1 MCLCLSSLYLLCVFF
16 AGFSLCPLCL
26 CACCVWFC
34 GCALVL
40 VVCLLYVCAYGLS
53 LLLVLLSSACGFLW
67 LCIPPPVRAFL
78 VSVCVLSV
86 LCCAFGCWCVL
97 CLGGVVVVSFVLCF
111 GVFVCK
117 PRFCVWFWVCGG
129 LFCGGCL
136 GGLVFGVVGFWV
148 WCGGFVLWG
157 GCWWWAGCRVV
168 WVGVVL
174 WAILL
179 LLFCCRFSVWSVVL
193 VVVGRGVVVGE
204 GVSLGSGVSG
214 LLSSGV
220 SGSVC
225 GVWVPGSVG
234 VDVLS
239 SGVSGLLSGVGV
251 PGVSSLRGGVGVP
264 VGWGSGSGFAGSSV
278 GGAPGFGG
286 VGVGGGFVEEFWG
299 SGSGFAE
306 PSSTGVGVGGVSL
319 TSNMSPAGS
328 GGGSAGVLD
337 VSDIVLPSPALG
349 GSTGGS
355 GGFGVVGGA
364 GVRFGSSPGFG
375 GSVGGVDGLLG
386 LLGCSPVGLFPV
398 SGVCGVGGFVD
409 GGWVGGVD
417 FSGVGVSGFGGVGV
431 GSGDF
436 VGGSGVSVSVPW
448 LVSGLSG
455 LDVLGSAG
463 FGVSGF
469 GVDVSGGVSV
479 FGLPVGL
486 GVDEV
491 GGLVGWWG
499 LSSAG
504 LGVLG
509 GSGVGSGLGRVL
521 WVYGLGSGGFVPG
534 VSGVDVSGGVVEGGV
549 GAVVD
554 VDGWLWRSLVFGA
567 GLVPAGFEVV
577 SGSGVGVVGGVSG
590 GVVEGGLWGVGGVSG
605 VFGGGAVYGG
615 CPVGLR
621 VGGLGS
627 ARGVGDVV
635 GGLSGVGGVLGLRG
649 VSSVFGRV
657 AGLGSG
663 VLWELLRGG
672 LVGVLG
678 SVGGRVL
685 SGVVGSVVSGWG
697 GVDGGLGLGFVAGSE
712 GFGSPVGEVV
722 GGGGS
727 AGLFGRSGWGGVC
740 GGWVDVPVG
749 SPVLGLGVSV
759 GEVVSVLG
767 G

>member
-1 MCLCLSSLYLLCVFF
+1 MWSSLGWCVLLSWACVF
-16 AGFSLCPLCL
+16 
-26 CACCVWFC
+26 
-34 GCALVL
+34 LVSFFY
-40 VVCLLYVCAYGLS
+40 VSLYVCRVS
-53 LLLVLLSSACGFLW
+53 LM
-67 LCIPPPVRAFL
+67 
-78 VSVCVLSV
+78 
-86 LCCAFGCWCVL
+86 
-97 CLGGVVVVSFVLCF
+97 
-111 GVFVCK
+111 
-117 PRFCVWFWVCGG
+117 
-129 LFCGGCL
+129 CL
-136 GGLVFGVVGFWV
+136 GGLLVVYGWLPFCIVLLLWVSVSAFFAGLAVLVFRLLVVWVSSMCAAYCPSSFRFSFVLLCVSPGSVCGSGFVAVCFWGFAWWGWGLGLLVFGFWV
-148 WCGGFVLWG
+148 GVLFCGVVVGGFVFWG
-157 GCWWWAGCRVV
+157 CSGWVVVFGLYYCCW
-168 WVGVVL
+168 
-174 WAILL
+174 
-179 LLFCCRFSVWSVVL
+179 FCCCFSVWSVVL

-204 GVSLGSGVSG
+204 GVSLGVGSPGG

-234 VDVLS
+234 VDVVS
-239 SGVSGLLSGVGV
+239 SGVSAGLLSAGGVGA
-251 PGVSSLRGGVGVP
+251 SSLPGGVGVS
-264 VGWGSGSGFAGSSV
+264 VGWGSGSGFV
-278 GGAPGFGG
+278 DGGGFGS
-286 VGVGGGFVEEFWG
+286 VGVGGGFVEGFWG
-299 SGSGFAE
+299 SGSGFVE
-306 PSSTGVGVGGVSL
+306 PSPAGAGVGGAPVSEDVPSL
-319 TSNMSPAGS
+319 VS
-328 GGGSAGVLD
+328 GGASAGVLD
-337 VSDIVLPSPALG
+337 VSDMVLPSSSFG
-349 GSTGGS
+349 GSVGAS
-355 GGFGVVGGA
+355 GGFGVVGGS

-375 GSVGGVDGLLG
+375 GSFGGVDGLLG

-398 SGVCGVGGFVD
+398 AGVCGFGGVVD

-455 LDVLGSAG
+455 LDVLGSVG

-469 GVDVSGGVSV
+469 GVDVSGWVGV
-479 FGLPVGL
+479 FGLPVGF
-486 GVDEV
+486 GVSDV
-491 GGLVGWWG
+491 GGLGCWWG

-509 GSGVGSGLGRVL
+509 GGGFGFGLGRVL
-521 WVYGLGSGGFVPG
+521 GVGGLGSGGFVPG
-534 VSGVDVSGGVVEGGV
+534 VSGLGDGGGVVGSGV

-567 GLVPAGFEVV
+567 GLVPAGFEGV
-577 SGSGVGVVGGVSG
+577 SGVGVGAVGGVSG
-590 GVVEGGLWGVGGVSG
+590 GAVEGGLWGVGGVSG
-605 VFGGGAVYGG
+605 VYGGGAVYGG

-621 VGGLGS
+621 VGVLGS
-627 ARGVGDVV
+627 AGSVGDVV
-635 GGLSGVGGVLGLRG
+635 AGLSGIGGVLGLSG
-649 VSSVFGRV
+649 VCPVFGRV

-685 SGVVGSVVSGWG
+685 SGVVGSVVSGRG

-727 AGLFGRSGWGGVC
+727 AGLFGRSGRGGVD